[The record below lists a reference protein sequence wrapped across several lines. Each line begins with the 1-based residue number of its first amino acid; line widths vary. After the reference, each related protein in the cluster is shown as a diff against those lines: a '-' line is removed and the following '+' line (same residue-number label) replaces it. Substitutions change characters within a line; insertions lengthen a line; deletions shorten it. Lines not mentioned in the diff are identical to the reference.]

1 MRRRLFTPERWNWRQ
16 KAEKWVYVEIAKDG
30 NRIYRYQ
37 LEPPKEFN
45 ELTKKMKNL
54 NEKLLKTTDP
64 DENAKIFDELMKV
77 SQKMQEMGKFN

>member
-1 MRRRLFTPERWNWRQ
+1 MRRRLFTPERWNWSQ

-30 NRIYRYQ
+30 KRIYRYQ